1 MWLHVEIHCVIVILS
16 YTRSLNRIPCHAHT
30 CAVQELVTALIPSVG
45 PEYGRSLVRVEGQGF
60 RRMPQL
66 SCMFGTTIVSGSWMS
81 NSVVECLSITM
92 PAGTIVEVR
101 VANNGLDFSSSSAAF
116 VFKGAP
122 HLPRDLQGRPHTPP
136 PKQTGRRQPL
146 TGPFFFCYCA
156 LFCRISILR
165 AVFLLQCMRLST
177 LRLNKNLYGL
187 SILRFNLMTPSH
199 NIPSPLCQT

>member
-1 MWLHVEIHCVIVILS
+1 MLLVFEEGVTAALAPALLSRGVCGGGSGLIVWLHIEIHCVIVILS

-122 HLPRDLQGRPHTPP
+122 HLPRDLQGQPDTPP
-136 PKQTGRRQPL
+136 RTNWAQT
-146 TGPFFFCYCA
+146 TFY
-156 LFCRISILR
+156 
-165 AVFLLQCMRLST
+165 
-177 LRLNKNLYGL
+177 
-187 SILRFNLMTPSH
+187 
-199 NIPSPLCQT
+199 